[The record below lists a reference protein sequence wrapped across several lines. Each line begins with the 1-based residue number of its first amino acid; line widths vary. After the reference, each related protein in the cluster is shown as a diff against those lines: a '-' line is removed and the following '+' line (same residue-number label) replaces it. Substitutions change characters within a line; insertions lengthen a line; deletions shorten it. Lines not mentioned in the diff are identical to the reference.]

1 MTEVPIVQSSEMI
14 HEGYFNV
21 RTDLLQRDGNTLHYT
36 VVQTGCDA
44 AVILA
49 QDEKKRLIINSEY
62 RHPVGK
68 YILSSPGGRVEKGED
83 PEVCAKRELLEET
96 GYEIEKLQLIGSSY
110 PLPAICDQKIYY
122 FFCDHARKVQEPKRD
137 PFEYMKTIL
146 IPEEEL
152 LKLISE
158 GAEIDGV
165 LCTALHFKRLIIK

>member
-1 MTEVPIVQSSEMI
+1 MTYLPTVQSSEMV

-21 RTDLLQRDGNTLHYT
+21 RTDLLQRDGKTLHYT
-36 VVQTGCDA
+36 VVLTGCDA
-44 AVILA
+44 AVVLA
-49 QDEKKRLIINSEY
+49 QDEQKRLIINSEY

-83 PEVCAKRELLEET
+83 PEICAKRELREET
-96 GYEIEKLQLIGSSY
+96 GYEAENLQLIGSSY

-122 FFCDHARKVQEPKRD
+122 FFCEKACKVQEPERD
-137 PFEYMKTIL
+137 PFEYMKTEF
-146 IPEEEL
+146 IPEKKL
-152 LKLISE
+152 LKMISE